1 MNEIY
6 KLLQN
11 VQAIA
16 AANNQFLQSFEQRL
30 DRLEQRIALIEA
42 AVVITPEAEP
52 NAAGADTEVE
62 K

>member
-16 AANNQFLQSFEQRL
+16 AANNQFLQALEERL
-30 DRLEQRIALIEA
+30 ARLEA

-52 NAAGADTEVE
+52 IAAGTDEETKVE
-62 K
+62 

>member
-11 VQAIA
+11 IHAIVI
-16 AANNQFLQSFEQRL
+16 ANNQFLQSFEQRI
-30 DRLEQRIALIEA
+30 DRLEQRIALLEA

-52 NAAGADTEVE
+52 DAAGADAEVE

>member
-11 VQAIA
+11 IHEIVI
-16 AANNQFLQSFEQRL
+16 ANNKFMQTFEQRL
-30 DRLEQRIALIEA
+30 DGLEQRIALLEA

-52 NAAGADTEVE
+52 NAAGADAEVE